1 MEDEVAVAAQHA
13 QPAAV
18 AAARAIV
25 LPLPKAA
32 SPRLAL
38 LKHQRSCPNF
48 LTVTALHALVTKT
61 FLRLAG
67 TVADMPEC
75 GVRVLMPRAS

>member
-1 MEDEVAVAAQHA
+1 M
-13 QPAAV
+13 
-18 AAARAIV
+18 
-25 LPLPKAA
+25 
-32 SPRLAL
+32 
-38 LKHQRSCPNF
+38 
-48 LTVTALHALVTKT
+48 TVTALHALVTKT

>member
-25 LPLPKAA
+25 LALPKAA
-32 SPRLAL
+32 SPR
-38 LKHQRSCPNF
+38 
-48 LTVTALHALVTKT
+48 LVTKT

-75 GVRVLMPRAS
+75 GVRILMPRAS